1 MMKYEFEDR
10 LKALEPMRMG
20 ISDEDY
26 SLIEYVYTWHPCIS
40 ETEGKAQVAWLY
52 KEFGI
57 KVFQDMQATARR
69 NQELE
74 EAIQRT
80 RGQLQKLLDEAD
92 ALRKGGRP

>member
-1 MMKYEFEDR
+1 MTKYEFEDH
-10 LKALEPMRMG
+10 LKALEPMCRG

-26 SLIEYVYTWHPCIS
+26 ILIEYVYTWHPCIS
-40 ETEGKAQVAWLY
+40 ETEGKAQVALLY

-57 KVFQDMQATARR
+57 RVFQDMKATARR

-80 RGQLQKLLDEAD
+80 REQLRKLLDEAD
-92 ALRKGGRP
+92 TLRKGGIE